1 MANEFKSLLA
11 LFVEKSI
18 EKLSITKNE
27 RETLG
32 FGRVKIVEV
41 LSFIIRE
48 NILNSREIVSRQSQ
62 FFPTFINLVKN
73 YQMNNIL
80 HN

>member
-1 MANEFKSLLA
+1 M
-11 LFVEKSI
+11 EKSI

>member
-18 EKLSITKNE
+18 EKLSVTKNE